1 MKFQLLLCVLVS
13 CAQAQQAPAD
23 DIETALTKRQH
34 FSMVLDLL
42 RQSGLLDQLKQ
53 APQVTLFAPTNQAL
67 SDIDSDDYNDLKAD
81 TATLKLWL
89 QYHASTEMAWHHT
102 SLASNDL
109 ELKSLNNGLPIRIN
123 VYWQMHTVTAEGVNI
138 TERNI
143 PVANGYVHGI
153 DGYMEA
159 PAGDVVDIINAIDE
173 CTTLSK
179 LIATAGL
186 EATLRGDHN
195 VTVFAPEDFAFE
207 DLDDQVL
214 NYLQSNPNVLKE
226 VLLYHVVQK
235 TTLYSI
241 GMRHQMTF
249 PTSDARHDSLMLLE
263 GEDDDE
269 IFLNHALVDERDIS
283 ATNGVVH
290 TIEAVLIP
298 PNVLIQL
305 EDQGLGHLIG

>member
-1 MKFQLLLCVLVS
+1 MKLQLLLCVLVG
-13 CAQAQQAPAD
+13 CALAAD
-23 DIETALTKRQH
+23 DIETALSKKPH
-34 FSMVLDLL
+34 YSMALDLL
-42 RQSGLLDQLKQ
+42 RKSGILDQLKQ
-53 APQVTLFAPTNQAL
+53 APQVTLFVPTNQAL
-67 SDIDSDDYNDLKAD
+67 SDIDRDDYNDLTQD
-81 TATLKLWL
+81 TNTLKMWM
-89 QYHASTEMAWHHT
+89 QYHASTDMAYHQVNRT
-102 SLASNDL
+102 TNDL
-109 ELKSLNNGLPIRIN
+109 ELKSLNTGLPIRIN

-138 TERNI
+138 TERNM
-143 PVANGYVHGI
+143 PVANGYMHGI
-153 DGYMEA
+153 DGYLEA

-179 LIATAGL
+179 LIAQAGL
-186 EATLRGDHN
+186 ESTLRGDHN
-195 VTVFAPEDFAFE
+195 ITVFAPEDWAFE
-207 DLDDQVL
+207 DLDDQVMSF
-214 NYLQSNPNVLKE
+214 LQADTNTLKE

-249 PTSDARHDSLMLLE
+249 PTSDSRHDSLMLLE

-290 TIEAVLIP
+290 TIEALLIP
-298 PNVLIQL
+298 PNVLIKL